1 MPQDEQCMT
10 PSDSD
15 DGDNDPFCGV
25 AQPEMPSGMAS
36 SSSQQQQH
44 VQPSAEELTELESCL
59 AEFAKYDGDYGSDYI
74 VDWVSMNKFQIELI
88 CIHTS
93 SYTYIYVCNCCSVH
107 GHPKLVMPW
116 QTSVQDHAYGTDL

>member
-36 SSSQQQQH
+36 SSSQPQQH

-74 VDWVSMNKFQIELI
+74 VD
-88 CIHTS
+88 
-93 SYTYIYVCNCCSVH
+93 
-107 GHPKLVMPW
+107 
-116 QTSVQDHAYGTDL
+116 